1 MLVEDDNSLREIYQ
15 ARLLAEGYD
24 IVTAKDGEEALAL
37 VGQEKPDLIILDVMM
52 PKISGFDTLDIIRST
67 PATKDIKVVMMTALS
82 QAEDKARAEKLGA
95 NKYLVKSQ
103 VTLEDIVKTVKEI
116 LGAQTATAN
125 ATTDTPADPPAVP
138 PTTTPSDPPVT
149 PGTDPLVSTPAD
161 PPTSTPASD
170 PPSTDPPAVP
180 PTTTPSDPPVTPG
193 TDPTLQSV
201 QASPSITTDASST
214 MGALASQPAEEQASQ
229 PVTVMSAVPTP
240 VDPSIN
246 QSATS
251 LNSDGLPNISI
262 DANGQVVSGAVST
275 DNATQN
281 LVATPISTDPVATTS
296 PTTITPTDT
305 PASSTPDTTTTS
317 SSDSTEGEG
326 GTRVIQPINDPNA
339 DSAKLHQLL
348 QEEQLREDQGKS
360 NAGQVI
366 SPSDTNSIGDSSAP
380 SPL

>member
-67 PATKDIKVVMMTALS
+67 PATKEIKVVMMTALS

-116 LGAQTATAN
+116 LGTQTPTAGAATG
-125 ATTDTPADPPAVP
+125 TPADPPA
-138 PTTTPSDPPVT
+138 S
-149 PGTDPLVSTPAD
+149 SQA
-161 PPTSTPASD
+161 
-170 PPSTDPPAVP
+170 AVP
-180 PTTTPSDPPVTPG
+180 PTADPQIAPPADPTVTP
-193 TDPTLQSV
+193 TDSTAMANQSDST
-201 QASPSITTDASST
+201 APLDASTTVTNSS
-214 MGALASQPAEEQASQ
+214 AQPSVEQQATQ
-229 PVTVMSAVPTP
+229 PVTVMSTASTSETP
-240 VDPSIN
+240 QISQASN
-246 QSATS
+246 S

-262 DANGQVVSGAVST
+262 DANGQVISGATST

-281 LVATPISTDPVATTS
+281 TVATPISTVPFSTTPPATI
-296 PTTITPTDT
+296 TTI
-305 PASSTPDTTTTS
+305 SSEPQTTTQVTVDTS
-317 SSDSTEGEG
+317 TAPTNSAAGEG
-326 GTRVIQPINDPNA
+326 GTRVIQPINDPNT
-339 DSAKLHQLL
+339 DNAKLHQLL
-348 QEEQLREDQGKS
+348 QEEQLRENQGKS

-366 SPSDTNSIGDSSAP
+366 PPSESNSMGESSTP
-380 SPL
+380 STL

>member
-125 ATTDTPADPPAVP
+125 ATTDTPA
-138 PTTTPSDPPVT
+138 
-149 PGTDPLVSTPAD
+149 
-161 PPTSTPASD
+161 
-170 PPSTDPPAVP
+170 DPPAVP

-348 QEEQLREDQGKS
+348 QAEQLREDQGKS